1 MASSETAVG
10 SIPSTNKYTNRVILK
25 TIFDREDGGL
35 GYVGQRVVIGGWVRS
50 SEERKKEDDLQPVEG
65 SEGVSCVEVI
75 LSSFP
80 LIRSIIKVFR
90 GEGHSRIPEN
100 TNSDVVK
107 RPPPSFMILKVSD
120 GSSVNILRVVV
131 DSELAIPSQI
141 MPTGTCILAEGILQ
155 QPASTGNH
163 AIELKVDKVLHLG
176 TVDHNNYPLSK
187 KPLSLMLLRDWTH
200 FRTRTTT
207 VASVMRIRDAI
218 TQAFHT
224 FFQDNDF
231 LYVHMPTITNTST
244 GGSSK
249 EFIVTTQPLTNYDNS
264 HDLGLEGLN
273 AAFKKKS
280 KVVEELEKSQNNKET
295 LVAEKQ
301 KLERIKGLISRAKA
315 IKKSTFRRSHPKE
328 DEISLTGSGRLHLE
342 SQACALG
349 KAYTSGPRFQVQ
361 ESELKKSLPEMLIV
375 ETEIAFSKL
384 VDAMNCADD
393 LLKFICKSILENST
407 QNVKFLS
414 KRVDKSITE
423 RLKFMTSCSL
433 ERISY
438 SDAVKVLK
446 QATEN
451 KFGKAIE
458 WGVPLNDDHTS
469 YLVDEIYKRPIIIY
483 DHPKKLKPFNVRLND
498 DAETVAAFDIV
509 LPKVGTVISGSQS
522 EERLKT
528 LNSRIEEVGLPKQQ
542 YEWYLDLRRYG
553 TVEHSGFSLMFDS
566 LVLFATGINNILDVV
581 PFPVIPSKTSA

>member
-10 SIPSTNKYTNRVILK
+10 SIPSANKYTNRVILK
-25 TIFDREDGGL
+25 TIFERGDGGL
-35 GYVGQRVVIGGWVRS
+35 SYVGQRVVIGGWVRS
-50 SEERKKEDDLQPVEG
+50 SKERKKETDLHPVAG
-65 SEGVSCVEVI
+65 SEGLSCVEVL

-90 GEGHSRIPEN
+90 GEGHSRILEN
-100 TNSDVVK
+100 PNSDGVK

-120 GSSVNILRVVV
+120 GSVNILRVVV

-141 MPTGTCILAEGILQ
+141 MLTGTCILAEGILQ
-155 QPASTGNH
+155 QRASKGKH

-176 TVDHNNYPLSK
+176 TVDQINYPLSK
-187 KPLSLMLLRDWTH
+187 KPLPLTLLRDWPH
-200 FRTRTTT
+200 FRPRTTT

-231 LYVHMPTITNTST
+231 VYVHMPTITNTSIS
-244 GGSSK
+244 GSSK
-249 EFIVTTQPLTNYDNS
+249 EFIVTTQPLTNNADS
-264 HDLGLEGLN
+264 GALSLEGFH
-273 AAFKKKS
+273 ASFKEIS
-280 KVVEELEKSQNNKET
+280 KEVEELEKSENNKET
-295 LVAEKQ
+295 VVAKKQ
-301 KLERIKGLISRAKA
+301 ELEEIKELLSRLEAK
-315 IKKSTFRRSHPKE
+315 IKRSHRKG
-328 DEISLTGSGRLHLE
+328 DKRYLTGSGRLHLE

-349 KAYTSGPRFQVQ
+349 KVYTSGPRFQVRKS
-361 ESELKKSLPEMLIV
+361 ESKTSLPEMLMV
-375 ETEIAFSKL
+375 ETEMAFSKL

-393 LLKFICKSILENST
+393 LLKFICKSVLENST
-407 QNVKFLS
+407 QDVKFLL
-414 KRVDKSITE
+414 KRLDKNITD

-446 QATEN
+446 QATEK
-451 KFGKAIE
+451 KFGKAVE
-458 WGVPLNDDHTS
+458 WGVPLSDEHTR
-469 YLVDEIYKRPIIIY
+469 YLVDEVYKRPIIIY

>member
-1 MASSETAVG
+1 MATSETAVG
-10 SIPSTNKYTNRVILK
+10 SIPSTNKYTNRVFLK
-25 TIFDREDGGL
+25 TIFERGD
-35 GYVGQRVVIGGWVRS
+35 VGQRVVIGGWVRS
-50 SEERKKEDDLQPVEG
+50 SEERKKEDDLHPVAE
-65 SEGVSCVEVI
+65 SEGVSCVEVL

-80 LIRSIIKVFR
+80 LIWSIIKVFR
-90 GEGHSRIPEN
+90 GEGQSRIREN
-100 TNSDVVK
+100 PNPDGVK
-107 RPPPSFMILKVSD
+107 LPPPSFTILKVSD
-120 GSSVNILRVVV
+120 GSSVKILRVVV

-155 QPASTGNH
+155 QPTSTGKH
-163 AIELKVDKVLHLG
+163 ALELKVDKVLHLG
-176 TVDHNNYPLSK
+176 TVDHINYPLSK
-187 KPLSLMLLRDWTH
+187 KPLSLTLLRDWSH
-200 FRTRTTT
+200 FRTRTRT

-244 GGSSK
+244 SGSSK
-249 EFIVTTQPLTNYDNS
+249 EFIVTTQPLTNNNS
-264 HDLGLEGLN
+264 HDSGLEGLK
-273 AAFKKKS
+273 AAFKEKS
-280 KVVEELEKSQNNKET
+280 KVVEELEKSENNKET

-301 KLERIKGLISRAKA
+301 KLEMIKDFISRAKA
-315 IKKSTFRRSHPKE
+315 MKKSSFRRSRLKG
-328 DEISLTGSGRLHLE
+328 DKISLTGSGRLHLE

-349 KAYTSGPRFQVQ
+349 KAYTSGPRFEVQ
-361 ESELKKSLPEMLIV
+361 KSELKKSLPEMLIV
-375 ETEIAFSKL
+375 ETEMAFSKL

-393 LLKFICKSILENST
+393 LLKFICKSVLENST
-407 QNVKFLS
+407 QDVKFLS
-414 KRVDKSITE
+414 KRLDKSIKE

-438 SDAVKVLK
+438 SDAVKVLQ

-458 WGVPLNDDHTS
+458 WGVPLNDEHTS

-528 LNSRIEEVGLPKQQ
+528 LSSRIEEVGLPKQQ

-566 LVLFATGINNILDVV
+566 LVLFATGINNIIDVV
-581 PFPVIPSKTSA
+581 PFPVIPRKTSA